1 MTMDA
6 IPATHAAGEPRL
18 RVGILGA
25 GMIATIGYGYLPHL
39 GKIRDRVEV
48 TAIANRGIDKARAV
62 AHAYGIGHAVGS
74 LDELL
79 ALDVDA
85 VVNLLPGPDH
95 FAASRRILASGRHL
109 VTEKPITNSLAEA
122 DTLLDVADR
131 SGLYIVSAPADMLA
145 SNWGRARD
153 LVAGGAIG
161 KVAFARVQSSH
172 AGAAGLSWPVDPSQF
187 YQEGVGALLDMAVY
201 GFTQVTGVLGPARRV
216 SAMSGITVPER
227 RARGGPFDGLVIPVS
242 APDNNLVLL
251 DFGDATFAVVDGT
264 FNVVASRS
272 PRMEL
277 YGLEGTLL
285 VNRDDV
291 AAPPVEV
298 YRLDA
303 APGLAG
309 WISPQ
314 TYEIFPVG
322 SDRFAELARGVLIE
336 HLADCIRDHVQP
348 IASGRHARHV
358 LEVMLAAQQSARD
371 GRVVDV
377 ATTF

>member
-1 MTMDA
+1 MTLQGRA
-6 IPATHAAGEPRL
+6 EPRL
-18 RVGILGA
+18 RVGVLGA

-39 GKIRDRVEV
+39 HKIRDRVEV
-48 TAIANRGIDKARAV
+48 VAIASRGIEKARSV
-62 AHAYGIGHAVGS
+62 AAAHEIGRVVGS

-79 ALDVDA
+79 GLELDA

-95 FAASRRILASGRHL
+95 FAASRRILESGRHL
-109 VTEKPITNSLAEA
+109 VTEKPIASSLAEA
-122 DTLLDVADR
+122 DELLDIADR
-131 SGLYIVSAPADMLA
+131 AGLYIVSAPADMLA
-145 SNWGRARD
+145 AEWGRARD
-153 LVAGGAIG
+153 LVARGAIG

-172 AGAAGLSWPVDPSQF
+172 AGAAGLSWPVDPAPF
-187 YQEGVGALLDMAVY
+187 YREGVGALLDLAVY
-201 GFTQVTGVLGPARRV
+201 GLTQATGVLGPARRV

-227 RARGGPFDGLVIPVS
+227 RVRGGPFDGTTIPVS
-242 APDNNLVLL
+242 APDNNLLLL

-272 PRMEL
+272 PRMEVF
-277 YGLEGTLL
+277 GLEGTLL

-291 AAPPVEV
+291 EAPPVEL

-322 SDRFAELARGVLIE
+322 SDRYAELARGVLIE
-336 HLADCIRDHVQP
+336 HLADCVRLGRQP

-358 LEVMLAAQQSARD
+358 LEVMLAAEQSARE
-371 GRVVDV
+371 GRVIDV
-377 ATTF
+377 VSSF